1 MTVRELYSIFNEKI
15 PKSLS
20 CEGDND
26 GLMCCPDGK
35 KEVKRVLI
43 ALDVTSDAIEWAI
56 KGKYDVIL
64 SHHPLIFRGL
74 KSVDDEGTVCAKLV
88 RLINAGISVMSFH
101 TRLDA
106 LDGGV
111 NDTLC
116 GLLGLKNVE
125 YMMDEGI
132 PLGRVGELEAG
143 IGVEAF
149 AKNVKGILN
158 CPFVLLS
165 DAGVMTKRVAVLGGS
180 GKNYVE
186 LARAYGAD
194 TFVSGRL
201 DYHPMAD
208 EPDQNISPMNLI
220 EAGHFYTEYPVCET
234 LSKMLNTI
242 DSKIESEIY
251 FNNKIKV
258 I

>member
-1 MTVRELYSIFNEKI
+1 MTVRELYAVLNEKI
-15 PKSLS
+15 PKALS

-26 GLMCCPDGK
+26 GLMCCPNGK
-35 KEVKRVLI
+35 REVRKALI
-43 ALDVTSDAIEWAI
+43 TLDVTSEAIEYAI
-56 KGKYDVIL
+56 QGNYDVIL

-74 KSVDDEGTVCAKLV
+74 KSVDDEGAVCAKVLK
-88 RLINAGISVMSFH
+88 LIENGISVMSFH

-116 GLLGLKNVE
+116 DLLGLNKVE

-132 PLGRVGELEAG
+132 PLGRIGELEVSLQA
-143 IGVEAF
+143 EAF
-149 AKNVKGILN
+149 AKAVKNTLS
-158 CPFVLLS
+158 CPFILLS
-165 DAGVMTKRVAVLGGS
+165 NAGVPVKRVAVLGGS
-180 GKNYVE
+180 GKNYIE

-208 EPDQNISPMNLI
+208 EHDQNISPMNLI
-220 EAGHFYTEYPVCET
+220 EAGHFYTEYPVCRT
-234 LSKMLNTI
+234 LAKMLNDI
-242 DSKIESEIY
+242 DAEIKSEIY

-258 I
+258 V